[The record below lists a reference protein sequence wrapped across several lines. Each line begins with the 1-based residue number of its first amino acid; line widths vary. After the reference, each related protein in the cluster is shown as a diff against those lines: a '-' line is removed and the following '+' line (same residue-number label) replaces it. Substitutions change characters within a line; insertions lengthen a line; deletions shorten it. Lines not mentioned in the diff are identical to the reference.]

1 MLKCN
6 ERNSINIF
14 LQLYTNYDEIKY
26 YIFLIPDLQ
35 IGTILLEFLVTLV
48 LLLFNLLCYRNM

>member
-6 ERNSINIF
+6 EINSINIF

-48 LLLFNLLCYRNM
+48 LLLFNLLCYRKM

>member
-6 ERNSINIF
+6 EINSINIF

-35 IGTILLEFLVTLV
+35 IGTILLEFLVALV

>member
-6 ERNSINIF
+6 EINSINIF